1 MFESSKTINQTC
13 FYMQTKV
20 TFTPQVLNPEGVHK
34 ITHGFH
40 YTAAITMHPFSPN
53 TPTRVKLTCRLG
65 RSPHQTHTIQIMRP
79 YSRLT

>member
-1 MFESSKTINQTC
+1 MSKNIKGMFESSKTINQTC

-40 YTAAITMHPFSPN
+40 
-53 TPTRVKLTCRLG
+53 
-65 RSPHQTHTIQIMRP
+65 
-79 YSRLT
+79 